1 MISIPRLLLVGLAA
15 IFSAFHLVLGIS
27 ALDVPANPWPGLVAM
42 LLYAL
47 ATVFSLVPSTR
58 ARMPAGVA
66 AGNVAVTAVSLIL
79 VLPQLEPHAQ
89 NGYATW
95 IVGAIGTLMTI
106 TVVRQRP
113 LFAWTGIGVM
123 IVGMLAW
130 VGDPFALPALGVIG
144 GPVWVGIG
152 HAATAAIVRATRD
165 ARLFELAEQR
175 AVEWQAQEQAEFFE
189 RRVRLAQM
197 DRTVAPMLKAIIASD
212 GRLDEEERQECLHLE
227 AAMRD
232 EIRGRRLLDDRV
244 RREVMEARR
253 RGVEVTLLD
262 DGGIDD
268 LDRAQHARVTAVI
281 AEQIGGS
288 TADRLVVRTGRPE
301 DDVAVTIVGL
311 RDAPAGEGGEGDDA
325 MVGGVGQLEEEAE
338 LELWLEVPREA
349 GTEKEPGTDRNRPPV

>member
-1 MISIPRLLLVGLAA
+1 MIGIPRLLLVGLAA
-15 IFSAFHLVLGIS
+15 IFSSFHLVLGVS
-27 ALDVPANPWPGLVAM
+27 ALDVPANPWPGVVAM
-42 LLYAL
+42 VLYAG
-47 ATVFSLVPSTR
+47 ATALSLFP
-58 ARMPAGVA
+58 AGPMRMPVGVA

-79 VLPQLEPHAQ
+79 VLPQLDPSKQ

-95 IVGAIGTLMTI
+95 IVGAIGTLMSI
-106 TVVRQRP
+106 TVVRRRP
-113 LFAWTGIGVM
+113 AFAWAGIGVM
-123 IVGMLAW
+123 IAGMLVW
-130 VGDPFALPALGVIG
+130 TRDPLALPALGVIG
-144 GPVWVGIG
+144 GPIWVGIG
-152 HAATAAIVRATRD
+152 HAATVSIVRAIRD

-175 AVEWQAQEQAEFFE
+175 AVEWQAQEEAEFFE

-197 DRTVAPMLKAIIASD
+197 DRTVAPMLKAVIAADGLLDED
-212 GRLDEEERQECLHLE
+212 GRRECLHLE

-244 RREVMEARR
+244 RQEVLEARR

-268 LDRAQHARVTAVI
+268 LDRAAHARVTAVI

-311 RDAPAGEGGEGDDA
+311 RDTAGAGASSGAARGLGTDLGDD
-325 MVGGVGQLEEEAE
+325 EPE
-338 LELWLEVPREA
+338 LELWLEVPRRPEEES
-349 GTEKEPGTDRNRPPV
+349 GRKEPGAD